1 MQQNKISILST
12 RPLEESLIEE
22 ANELNIE
29 IEVLSFIET
38 ETIHTT
44 EVQQEI
50 ENALLQSS
58 AVVFTSM
65 NAVEA
70 VANELDGQ
78 QPDWKIYSI
87 GTTTSRLV
95 KKYFGEEAIAGI
107 ADSASELAELIVDEG
122 EDSEVIFFCGDQR
135 RDELPEI
142 LKNNDIDVNEIVVY
156 ETVAVP
162 HKVDK
167 QYHGILFF
175 SPSAVESFFG
185 NNKIPSSTVLFA
197 IGNTTA
203 NTLKKFSTNKI
214 IISDEP
220 GKESLFRKMI
230 EYFGDV

>member
-12 RPLEESLIEE
+12 RPLDESLIEE
-22 ANELNIE
+22 AKELNIE
-29 IEVLSFIET
+29 IDSLSFIET
-38 ETIHTT
+38 ETLHTT

-70 VANELDGQ
+70 VADELDGL

-107 ADSASELAELIVDEG
+107 ANSASELADLIVDEG
-122 EDSEVIFFCGDQR
+122 EDSELIFFCGDQR
-135 RDELPEI
+135 RDELPGI
-142 LKNNDIDVNEIVVY
+142 LRNNDIEVNEIVVY
-156 ETVAVP
+156 QTITVP

-167 QYHGILFF
+167 EYRGILFF
-175 SPSAVESFFG
+175 SPSAVESFFK
-185 NNKIPSSTVLFA
+185 NNKIAASTVLFA

-203 NTLKKFSTNKI
+203 NALKKFSNNKI

-220 GKESLFRKMI
+220 GKDNLFRKMM
-230 EYFGDV
+230 EYFS

>member
-12 RPLEESLIEE
+12 KPLDDALIKE

-29 IEVLSFIET
+29 VDVLSFIET
-38 ETIHTT
+38 ETIHTP

-50 ENALLQSS
+50 GNALLQSS
-58 AVVFTSM
+58 AIVFTSM

-78 QPDWKIYSI
+78 QPDWTIYSI
-87 GTTTSRLV
+87 GGTTSLLV
-95 KKYFGEEAIAGI
+95 KKYFGEHAIAGI
-107 ADSASELAELIVDEG
+107 ARSAAELAELIVEEGRNDE
-122 EDSEVIFFCGDQR
+122 VTFFCGDQR

-142 LKNNDIDVNEIVVY
+142 LRKNDIAVNEIVVY
-156 ETVAVP
+156 ETIAIP

-175 SPSAVESFFG
+175 SPSAIESFLTH
-185 NNKIPSSTVLFA
+185 NKIKASTVLFA

-203 NTLKKFSTNKI
+203 NALRKYTSNKI

-220 GKESLFRKMI
+220 GKENLMRKMM
-230 EYFGDV
+230 EYFS

>member
-12 RPLEESLIEE
+12 RPLEDSLIEE
-22 ANELNIE
+22 AKAMDIELD
-29 IEVLSFIET
+29 VLSFIET

-70 VANELDGQ
+70 VADELDGQ
-78 QPDWKIYSI
+78 QPDWKIYCI
-87 GTTTSRLV
+87 GTTTGRLV
-95 KKYFGEEAIAGI
+95 KKYFGEHAIAGT
-107 ADSASELAELIVDEG
+107 ANSASELADLIVDEG

-142 LKNNDIDVNEIVVY
+142 LRTNDINVNEIVVY
-156 ETVAVP
+156 ETIAVH
-162 HKVDK
+162 HKINK

-175 SPSAVESFFG
+175 SPSAVESFFS
-185 NNKIPSSTVLFA
+185 NNKLDASTVLFA

-203 NTLKKFSTNKI
+203 NAIKRFSINKI
-214 IISDEP
+214 IISEEP
-220 GKESLFRKMI
+220 GKVNLFRKMI
-230 EYFGDV
+230 EYFS

>member
-22 ANELNIE
+22 AKELNIE
-29 IEVLSFIET
+29 IDVLSFIET

-70 VANELDGQ
+70 VADELDGL

-107 ADSASELAELIVDEG
+107 ANSASELADLIVDEG
-122 EDSEVIFFCGDQR
+122 EDSELIFFCGDQR
-135 RDELPEI
+135 RDELPGI
-142 LKNNDIDVNEIVVY
+142 LRNNDIEVNEIVVY
-156 ETVAVP
+156 QTVIVP

-167 QYHGILFF
+167 KYHGILFF
-175 SPSAVESFFG
+175 SPSAVESFFS
-185 NNKIPSSTVLFA
+185 NNKIAALTVLFA

-203 NTLKKFSTNKI
+203 NALKKYSDNKI

-220 GKESLFRKMI
+220 GKDNLFRKMI
-230 EYFGDV
+230 EYFGE

>member
-22 ANELNIE
+22 AKELSIE
-29 IEVLSFIET
+29 IDVLSFIET

-70 VANELDGQ
+70 VADELDGL

-107 ADSASELAELIVDEG
+107 ANSASELADLIVDEG
-122 EDSEVIFFCGDQR
+122 EDSELIFFCGDQR
-135 RDELPEI
+135 RDELPGI
-142 LKNNDIDVNEIVVY
+142 LRNNDIEVNEIVVY
-156 ETVAVP
+156 QTVIVP

-167 QYHGILFF
+167 KYHGILFF
-175 SPSAVESFFG
+175 SPSAVESFFS
-185 NNKIPSSTVLFA
+185 NNKIAALTVLFA

-203 NTLKKFSTNKI
+203 NALKKYSDNKI

-220 GKESLFRKMI
+220 GKDNLFRKMI
-230 EYFGDV
+230 EYFGE

>member
-12 RPLEESLIEE
+12 RPLDESLIEE
-22 ANELNIE
+22 AKELNIE
-29 IEVLSFIET
+29 IDSLSFIET

-70 VANELDGQ
+70 VADELDGL
-78 QPDWKIYSI
+78 QPNWKIYSI

-107 ADSASELAELIVDEG
+107 ANSASELADLIIDEG
-122 EDSEVIFFCGDQR
+122 EDNEVIFFCGDQR

-142 LKNNDIDVNEIVVY
+142 LRNNDIDVNEIIVY
-156 ETVAVP
+156 ETIAVS
-162 HKVDK
+162 HKVEK
-167 QYHGILFF
+167 EYHGVLFF
-175 SPSAVESFFG
+175 SPSAVESFFK
-185 NNKIPSSTVLFA
+185 NNKITASTVLFA

-203 NTLKKFSTNKI
+203 NALKKFSNNKI
-214 IISDEP
+214 LISDEP
-220 GKESLFRKMI
+220 GKDNLFRKMM
-230 EYFGDV
+230 EYFGE